1 MRAILSTLLVSLV
14 SLASLEQCQALDTP
28 HGNERPQYYFPRRI
42 KREIHRES
50 PLYVKR
56 EVVVIPVTV
65 MLGPDGKKTTLGA
78 NKVVGM
84 GTQPTA
90 VTSATTISTG
100 STDIPGT
107 TPSDPDN
114 PPVPTPSI
122 PSTTSVRKIPG
133 TSPGSRMNNPETTAR
148 PSEST
153 GPTTPAASVT
163 TPVSSSPSDD
173 MEEGISIDLSRI
185 ISGIPMHSTGLVPNP
200 TMNSNSPNGSAPTTG
215 PVEPTTDVSATL
227 PSQSGSLSSQS
238 LEPSMTRGTGGIGL
252 PSLPPIP
259 PVNDTI
265 SSLSMSLPTASLS
278 IDPITTPGIPMSSQ
292 ILPPNDTS
300 TVEPSGSATQIPG
313 SSTTTS
319 DLIPEFPTLIPPSVT
334 EMPIGSG
341 TGVRPR
347 PTNTASNGEH
357 STPSGSATSATG
369 SESQPTATPSATG
382 TSTIPSGIFP
392 PSGSGSGSGSGILRP
407 TTTSG
412 KGSATET
419 ASQTMSITTSDM
431 ASPTPAPPSTK
442 SPVSLST
449 NSETEMSIPTSI
461 VVQPTQTNTETTTE
475 SQRPTERPK
484 VISPPPNEDK
494 TPPNSVV
501 VNLGFNGSLSY
512 DFVVDHSGAT
522 TQIFYFLPMG
532 VAYALEIPNESVK
545 VGALRPYDTVARLGY
560 TTTVA
565 SVYIPSDLIQSL
577 ALQLRTPS
585 SRLYN
590 NPDPSVRTI
599 MAMLDPTI
607 PLTGVL
613 SGGNGSPSNPGQNN
627 PDQPGDDDGGNSQ
640 DTGPGPGGSGG
651 NYNVRATSVGI
662 GLGVVGGAS
671 LYGAAMFFVARR
683 YRRRRRLMN
692 EESFLTDGLGGPA
705 GREGEPFMSG
715 ARSDGY
721 GSSQRNSGGGTSAR
735 TQTISPPMMAE
746 NSLGWN

>member
-100 STDIPGT
+100 STDIPVT

-114 PPVPTPSI
+114 PPVPTPST

-133 TSPGSRMNNPETTAR
+133 TSPGSTMNNPETTAR

-153 GPTTPAASVT
+153 GLTTPAASVT

-200 TMNSNSPNGSAPTTG
+200 TMNSNSPNGSAPTTR

-238 LEPSMTRGTGGIGL
+238 LEPSVTRGTGGIGL

-259 PVNDTI
+259 PI
-265 SSLSMSLPTASLS
+265 
-278 IDPITTPGIPMSSQ
+278 
-292 ILPPNDTS
+292 
-300 TVEPSGSATQIPG
+300 
-313 SSTTTS
+313 
-319 DLIPEFPTLIPPSVT
+319 PTLIPPSVN
-334 EMPIGSG
+334 EIPIGSG
-341 TGVRPR
+341 TGCTGVRPR

-419 ASQTMSITTSDM
+419 GSQTMSITTSDM

-449 NSETEMSIPTSI
+449 NSDTEMSIPTSI

-627 PDQPGDDDGGNSQ
+627 PDQPGGDDGGNSQ

>member
-90 VTSATTISTG
+90 VTSA
-100 STDIPGT
+100 
-107 TPSDPDN
+107 DN
-114 PPVPTPSI
+114 HF
-122 PSTTSVRKIPG
+122 
-133 TSPGSRMNNPETTAR
+133 
-148 PSEST
+148 
-153 GPTTPAASVT
+153 
-163 TPVSSSPSDD
+163 D
-173 MEEGISIDLSRI
+173 RI
-185 ISGIPMHSTGLVPNP
+185 HRHS
-200 TMNSNSPNGSAPTTG
+200 
-215 PVEPTTDVSATL
+215 
-227 PSQSGSLSSQS
+227 
-238 LEPSMTRGTGGIGL
+238 GL

-292 ILPPNDTS
+292 IFPPNNTS

-313 SSTTTS
+313 SVTTTS

-334 EMPIGSG
+334 EIPIGSG

-419 ASQTMSITTSDM
+419 GSQTMSITTSDM
-431 ASPTPAPPSTK
+431 ASPYASATQHEISRLLCQQILTQRCLFPQA
-442 SPVSLST
+442 LL
-449 NSETEMSIPTSI
+449 
-461 VVQPTQTNTETTTE
+461 VQPDAKQTPRR
-475 SQRPTERPK
+475 QQK
-484 VISPPPNEDK
+484 VKGQLNDPRSFHPPPNEDK

-627 PDQPGDDDGGNSQ
+627 PDQPGGDDGGNSQ